1 MEWGPKEGR
10 VVFHFDFFNAEG
22 GPRFDFI
29 GVLLKEIG
37 RKKAVGWVSI
47 WGEARWVEV

>member
-10 VVFHFDFFNAEG
+10 VVLHFDFFSAGG

-29 GVLLKEIG
+29 EFLLKNSG
-37 RKKAVGWVSI
+37 RKRAMGWVSI
-47 WGEARWVEV
+47 WGEAKWVRV